1 MSVATRLAL
10 AGLLA
15 GVLGSAAPSA
25 AADLCLQFDGPTCPL
40 SGDLGFFRFPSTKLP
55 KNAKK
60 AVALHGRA
68 CGTGTVTGTAV
79 RNPAGTLIQ
88 VGATFLC
95 DATPGLISADIDPAN
110 TAVGSTH
117 DGDAGFGSFDLNASC
132 TVTIADC
139 AGEPGQP

>member
-1 MSVATRLAL
+1 MSCA
-10 AGLLA
+10 
-15 GVLGSAAPSA
+15 
-25 AADLCLQFDGPTCPL
+25 L

-68 CGTGTVTGTAV
+68 CGTGTVTGSAV

-88 VGATFLC
+88 VGATFIC
-95 DATPGLISADIDPAN
+95 DATAGLISADIDPAS

-117 DGDAGFGSFDLNASC
+117 AGDAGFGSFDLNSSC
-132 TVTIADC
+132 TVTIVDC
-139 AGEPGQP
+139 AGEPGQL